1 MSKIVHYDANG
12 RGMYRAAS
20 AECGVA
26 SVNVPITSNVKQVTC
41 KNCMKTAI
49 YKSGLDEY
57 KEQEEFE
64 YRGEIPDGG

>member
-26 SVNVPITSNVKQVTC
+26 SVNVPITSNVEQVTC

-49 YKSGLDEY
+49 YRVDLEEHYIINHYDKGSKS
-57 KEQEEFE
+57 
-64 YRGEIPDGG
+64 R

>member
-26 SVNVPITSNVKQVTC
+26 SINVPITSNVEKVTC

-49 YKSGLDEY
+49 YRSDLEQH
-57 KEQEEFE
+57 KE
-64 YRGEIPDGG
+64 